1 MNTHATNIREAAVA
15 GLFYPAD
22 SQALCNEVTGMLK
35 RESTCDTTN
44 YQNIRALV
52 VPHAGYAYSGI
63 TAAKAFAA
71 LSPNSLFDAVF
82 LLGNSHQKYF
92 QGAALCNYSGFK
104 TPLGTVEI
112 NTQVVSQL
120 NNTGCF
126 ETDQAVH
133 ATEHSLE
140 VLLPFMQVHLHE
152 KFTIVP
158 ILLGTNNPE
167 VCRTVAQHLVR
178 WFTPRNLFVVSTDLS
193 HYPDAST
200 AIETDSQTVE
210 FLIHGDARKLHNHLQ
225 EIKNGNNRNLLTGMC
240 GEGAVLTL
248 LEMIQQTAPLSLIPV
263 HYSHSA
269 MTAGENTNRVVG
281 YQSLVVTQA
290 PDQILSEHEKAVLIN
305 LARQSVSNHLMGT
318 FAETNTEITPNLNRR
333 CGAFVSVYVSG
344 KLRGCIGQFAP
355 ETPLWQTVAQL
366 ATAAA
371 TTDKR
376 FKPVTPSELHQL
388 SVELSVLS
396 PLRPIANAEE
406 YDPLR
411 HGIYIRKGNRCGTF
425 LPQVAQSTGWNKWE
439 MLSHCSQQK
448 AGLGPDGW
456 QQAELFVYEAVVF
469 SDKTYV

>member
-1 MNTHATNIREAAVA
+1 
-15 GLFYPAD
+15 
-22 SQALCNEVTGMLK
+22 MLK

-52 VPHAGYAYSGI
+52 VPHAGYAYSGN
-63 TAAKAFAA
+63 TAARAFAA

-82 LLGNSHQKYF
+82 LLGNSHQKHF
-92 QGAALCNYSGFK
+92 QGAALCQYSGFK
-104 TPLGTVEI
+104 TPLGTVDI
-112 NTQVVSQL
+112 NTQIVNQL

-126 ETDQAVH
+126 ETMQSVH
-133 ATEHSLE
+133 TSEHSLE
-140 VLLPFMQVHLHE
+140 VLLPFLQVQLQK
-152 KFTIVP
+152 KFAIVP
-158 ILLGTNNPE
+158 ILLGTNNPDI
-167 VCRTVAQHLVR
+167 CNQVARHLIP
-178 WFTPRNLFVVSTDLS
+178 WFNPRNLFVVSTDLS

-200 AIETDSQTVE
+200 AIEIDSQTVE
-210 FLIHGDARKLHNHLQ
+210 FLIQGDARKLHNHLQ
-225 EIKNGNNRNLLTGMC
+225 EIKNSNNRNLLTGMC

-269 MTAGENTNRVVG
+269 MTAGENSNRVVG
-281 YQSLVVTQA
+281 YQSLVVTEA
-290 PDQILSEHEKAVLIN
+290 PDQILSEHEKAVLLN

-318 FAETNTEITPNLNRR
+318 STETNTEITPNLNRR

-355 ETPLWQTVAQL
+355 ETPLWQTIAQL

-439 MLSHCSQQK
+439 MLSHCSRQK

-469 SDKTYV
+469 SDKTSV